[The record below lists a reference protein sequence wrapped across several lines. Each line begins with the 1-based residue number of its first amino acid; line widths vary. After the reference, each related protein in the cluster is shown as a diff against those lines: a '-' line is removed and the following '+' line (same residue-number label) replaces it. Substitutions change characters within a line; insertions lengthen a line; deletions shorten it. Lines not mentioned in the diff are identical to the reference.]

1 MISVSWF
8 VFNCTKLDDG
18 TSQLMPAPHLSCY
31 DDAWQTARV
40 YAISTLTLWGI
51 LLPLLLALA
60 LRLARSRLSTAE
72 FSRKF
77 ALLTFGY
84 KRECV
89 WWEVLLMMQKFLVSG
104 CIVLFREVA
113 LVQCTL
119 TLATMLAFLCFAVGV
134 RPFLNRLIS
143 AICVLGEV
151 CHRARKSNRS
161 VWIRQCRAFSCPP
174 GMPCMPTNAS
184 IVLLLAGGH
193 IPYARIRDAVLD
205 PLRVLS
211 RT

>member
-84 KRECV
+84 KRKCV
-89 WWEVLLMMQKFLVSG
+89 WWEVMM
-104 CIVLFREVA
+104 
-113 LVQCTL
+113 
-119 TLATMLAFLCFAVGV
+119 
-134 RPFLNRLIS
+134 IS
-143 AICVLGEV
+143 NGHCG
-151 CHRARKSNRS
+151 
-161 VWIRQCRAFSCPP
+161 
-174 GMPCMPTNAS
+174 
-184 IVLLLAGGH
+184 AG
-193 IPYARIRDAVLD
+193 
-205 PLRVLS
+205 
-211 RT
+211 